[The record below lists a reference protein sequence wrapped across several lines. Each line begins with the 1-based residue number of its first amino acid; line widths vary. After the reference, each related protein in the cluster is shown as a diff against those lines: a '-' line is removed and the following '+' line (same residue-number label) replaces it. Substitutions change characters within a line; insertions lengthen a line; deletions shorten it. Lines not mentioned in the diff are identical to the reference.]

1 MTLRRLAKILKCHQQ
16 TVANKLIFLGSKALK
31 IHNDRIDNGELKTS
45 YVQFDEMET
54 FEVSK
59 LQPVAISLAVR
70 PKTGEI
76 IDVGIATMKAKG
88 HLADLAW
95 LKGIERDDTRDDAR
109 RSVMATVARCAK
121 DRITV
126 ASDALACYPKIIKAA
141 MPQADIKQIP
151 AGRKDPDGRFDS
163 LFGINHTCALLRHDL
178 SRLRRK
184 TWVTT
189 KRLDRLFLH
198 LYLYIAYHNKYSKQ
212 MFSYR

>member
-1 MTLRRLAKILKCHQQ
+1 
-16 TVANKLIFLGSKALK
+16 
-31 IHNDRIDNGELKTS
+31 
-45 YVQFDEMET
+45 
-54 FEVSK
+54 
-59 LQPVAISLAVR
+59 
-70 PKTGEI
+70 
-76 IDVGIATMKAKG
+76 MKAKG
-88 HLADLAW
+88 HLADIAYIR
-95 LKGIERDDTRDDAR
+95 GIERDDSREEAR
-109 RSVMATVARCAK
+109 AKVMATIARCAK

-126 ASDALACYPKIIKAA
+126 AADALACYPKVIKAA
-141 MPQADIKQIP
+141 MPQADIKQIHS
-151 AGRKDPDGRFDS
+151 RKKEIDGKFDP

>member
-1 MTLRRLAKILKCHQQ
+1 
-16 TVANKLIFLGSKALK
+16 
-31 IHNDRIDNGELKTS
+31 
-45 YVQFDEMET
+45 
-54 FEVSK
+54 
-59 LQPVAISLAVR
+59 
-70 PKTGEI
+70 
-76 IDVGIATMKAKG
+76 
-88 HLADLAW
+88 
-95 LKGIERDDTRDDAR
+95 
-109 RSVMATVARCAK
+109 MATVARCAK

-126 ASDALACYPKIIKAA
+126 AADALACYPKIIKAA

-198 LYLYIAYHNKYSKQ
+198 LYLYIAYHNKYAKQ
-212 MFSYR
+212 MFCYR